1 MRFRLLGRLELETA
15 DGAVVPPGAVS
26 RAIVGRLLLAH
37 GAVVQRDT
45 LVEEL
50 WEDRGTKNPVGA
62 LQVQMAKLRTAFAAR
77 GEEARLLFGHGGYRI
92 VLEPEDE
99 VDVPAFETAV
109 REGRDHLAA
118 AEYEK
123 AGSEL
128 RLGLS
133 MWRGRALDGLEGR
146 GFDSERTRLEEL
158 RLGALEDAA
167 TAGLALGRAK
177 ELIPEL
183 QALLSLAPLRERARA
198 RLMLALYRC
207 GRFAEALEVYETGR
221 RLLKTELGAAPSQE
235 LRSLHAA
242 ILRHD
247 PFLQGHDPSL
257 GAHDSS
263 LQAHGL
269 SLRGHGP
276 SLQGHGL
283 SLRGHGPA
291 LQAHDLS
298 RQGHGPPFQGRG
310 PSLQGAA
317 SLSDR
322 SASPR
327 TEVRPASGEG
337 NLNGSLGPFV
347 GRRKELHALREVV
360 DRERL
365 VTVLGPGGVGKTRL
379 ALEVCALVQPSRG
392 NVWWVDLAPA
402 DDANVLAVVASAL
415 GLSDTSVRPD
425 QPPHDYVHRITS
437 FLAGRSAVLTLDN
450 CEHLLDAVAPL
461 VATLLG
467 RCPGLT
473 VLTTSRAPLEIAAEV
488 LYPLAPMP
496 DEEAADLFGTR
507 AAMIDPSFAPDEVA
521 LHDIRRL
528 CRRLDGLPLA
538 VELAAAHVRLL
549 TVREIEAR
557 LDNRFTLLIK
567 GERTA
572 PARHRTLRAVLDWS
586 YALLDTTE
594 QRLLTELALY
604 VGGCSLGLVEA
615 VAPMPGADSAELL
628 HVLGQL
634 VDKSLLV
641 PVSTPD
647 GNRLRMLETVRE
659 YALTRLREE
668 GRAPEAEERLMTW
681 AAGFVRDGS
690 AGISSRDQREW
701 AGRLTAESANI
712 RAASDLMT
720 ARSRSAEALL
730 LEARLGY
737 FWFISGREEEGIDRL
752 QRSLQA
758 YDATAGQRIGEP
770 TEEDEWALFYTIA
783 WLTWLHHVAG
793 HHTEASSY
801 VERHKAAWQHAKNPD
816 LAVLGLCYEAL
827 HAMLNGH
834 DDVQERFA
842 IAEAAVVGTEFHW
855 DRAVL
860 QTNWSTYCLQHGDIE
875 GARHHGLIAVAAS
888 RAADDDFARVFSLTL
903 CGDADE
909 SDGLRARARE
919 QWVEA
924 ARILRAV
931 GARTRWAYVLL
942 RLVCLDIT
950 EGEFA
955 LAEQRLVDVSRLADE
970 LSADDLQAAV
980 ANLRGVLAV
989 RGGRFVDAERVFL
1002 GVWCCPAAPP
1012 DRRAVAAVGLAVLAM
1027 FGPPSPTA
1035 WADARAW
1042 IDRGHQTHA
1051 GLLEPLARHAVGL
1064 LLDRLD
1070 THHRVHRHG
1079 AHSPGGTDRACDW
1092 LADAPSVLAAFS

>member
-1 MRFRLLGRLELETA
+1 MRFRLLGRLELVTA
-15 DGAVVPPGAVS
+15 NGAVVPPGAVS

-45 LVEEL
+45 LVDEL
-50 WEDRGTKNPVGA
+50 WEERTTKNPVGA
-62 LQVQMAKLRTAFAAR
+62 LQVQMAKLRAAFAAR
-77 GEEARLLFGHGGYRI
+77 GEDTRLLFDHGGYRI
-92 VLEPEDE
+92 VLGPEDE
-99 VDVPAFETAV
+99 VDVPDFEAAV
-109 REGRDHLAA
+109 RDGREHLAA

-123 AGSEL
+123 AEGEL
-128 RLGLS
+128 RRGLS
-133 MWRGRALDGLEGR
+133 MWSGRALDGLEGR
-146 GFDSERTRLEEL
+146 VFETERTRLEDL
-158 RLGALEDAA
+158 RLGALEDVA
-167 TAGLALGRAK
+167 TAGLELGRAK

-183 QALLSLAPLRERARA
+183 QALLSLAPLRERSRA

-207 GRFAEALEVYETGR
+207 GRFAEALEVYDTGR
-221 RLLKTELGAAPSQE
+221 RLLKSELGVAPSEE
-235 LRSLHAA
+235 LRSLHGA
-242 ILRHD
+242 ILRHE
-247 PFLQGHDPSL
+247 PSLQGPEPSRQ
-257 GAHDSS
+257 GHDSS
-263 LQAHGL
+263 LPGTA
-269 SLRGHGP
+269 
-276 SLQGHGL
+276 
-283 SLRGHGPA
+283 A
-291 LQAHDLS
+291 LPD
-298 RQGHGPPFQGRG
+298 RPP
-310 PSLQGAA
+310 
-317 SLSDR
+317 
-322 SASPR
+322 SPR
-327 TEVRPASGEG
+327 TDVRPASVPSVAGEG
-337 NLNGSLGPFV
+337 NLSRPLGPFI
-347 GRRKELHALREVV
+347 GRRKELAALREVV
-360 DRERL
+360 GRERL

-415 GLSDTSVRPD
+415 GLSDTAVRPD
-425 QPPHDYVHRITS
+425 QPPHDYVHRLTS
-437 FLAGRSAVLTLDN
+437 FLAGRSAVLALDN

-467 RCPGLT
+467 RCPALT
-473 VLTTSRAPLEIAAEV
+473 VLTTSRAPLEAAAEV

-507 AAMIDPSFAPDEVA
+507 AAMIDPSFAPDAAA

-604 VGGCSLGLVEA
+604 VGGCSLDIVEA
-615 VAPMPGADSAELL
+615 ATPLPGADSAELL

-641 PVSTPD
+641 PVATPD

-681 AAGFVRDGS
+681 AARFVRDGS
-690 AGISSRDQREW
+690 AGLSSRDQREW
-701 AGRLTAESANI
+701 ARRLTEESANI

-720 ARSRSAEALL
+720 ARSRQAEALL

-758 YDATAGQRIGEP
+758 YDATAGRRTSEP

-801 VERHKAAWQHAKNPD
+801 VDRHKEAWHYAKNPD
-816 LAVLGLCYEAL
+816 LAVLGRCYDAL

-834 DDVQERFA
+834 DDVEERFA
-842 IAEAAVVGTEFHW
+842 VGEAAVVDTEFHW

-860 QTNWSTYCLQHGDIE
+860 QTNWSTYCLQHGDTE
-875 GARHHGLIAVAAS
+875 GARRHGLIAVAAS

-909 SDGLRARARE
+909 SDGMRARARE
-919 QWVEA
+919 QWTEA

-950 EGEFA
+950 EREFA
-955 LAEQRLVDVSRLADE
+955 SAEQRLADVSRLADE
-970 LSADDLQAAV
+970 LGADDLQAAV

-989 RGGRFVDAERVFL
+989 RGGRFADAERIL
-1002 GVWCCPAAPP
+1002 RGVWHCPAAPP
-1012 DRRAVAAVGLAVLAM
+1012 DRRAVAAVGLAVIAT
-1027 FGPPSPTA
+1027 FGPPSPTTPD
-1035 WADARAW
+1035 DARAW
-1042 IDRGHQTHA
+1042 IDRGRQTHA
-1051 GLLEPLARHAVGL
+1051 GLLEPLARHAVGV

-1070 THHRVHRHG
+1070 AHHGTNR
-1079 AHSPGGTDRACDW
+1079 PGGTHPQCDW
-1092 LADAPSVLAAFS
+1092 LADSPSVLAAFS

>member
-1 MRFRLLGRLELETA
+1 MRFRLLGRLELVTA
-15 DGAVVPPGAVS
+15 NGAVVPPGAVS
-26 RAIVGRLLLAH
+26 RAIVGRLLLAR

-45 LVEEL
+45 LVDEL
-50 WEDRGTKNPVGA
+50 WEERTTKNPVGA
-62 LQVQMAKLRTAFAAR
+62 LQVQMAKLRAAFAAR
-77 GEEARLLFGHGGYRI
+77 GEDARLLFDHGGYRI
-92 VLEPEDE
+92 VLGPEDE
-99 VDVPAFETAV
+99 IDVPDFEAAV
-109 REGRDHLAA
+109 RDGREHLAA
-118 AEYEK
+118 AEHEK
-123 AGSEL
+123 AECEL
-128 RLGLS
+128 QRGLS

-146 GFDSERTRLEEL
+146 VFEAERTRLEDL

-167 TAGLALGRAK
+167 TAGLELGRAK

-183 QALLSLAPLRERARA
+183 QALSSLAPLRERSRA

-207 GRFAEALEVYETGR
+207 GRFAEALEVYDTGR
-221 RLLKTELGAAPSQE
+221 RLLKSELGVAPSQE

-247 PFLQGHDPSL
+247 PSLQGHDPSRQ
-257 GAHDSS
+257 GGD
-263 LQAHGL
+263 
-269 SLRGHGP
+269 P
-276 SLQGHGL
+276 SLQGHE
-283 SLRGHGPA
+283 STLRGP
-291 LQAHDLS
+291 
-298 RQGHGPPFQGRG
+298 
-310 PSLQGAA
+310 A

-322 SASPR
+322 PASPR
-327 TEVRPASGEG
+327 TDIRPAPVSGEA
-337 NLNGSLGPFV
+337 NPIRPLGPFV
-347 GRRKELHALREVV
+347 GRRKELTALCEVV
-360 DRERL
+360 GRERL

-379 ALEVCALVQPSRG
+379 ALEMCALVQPSRG

-425 QPPHDYVHRITS
+425 QPPHDYVHRLTS
-437 FLAGRSAVLTLDN
+437 FLAGRSAVLALDN

-461 VATLLG
+461 VATLLS

-473 VLTTSRAPLEIAAEV
+473 VLTTSRAPLEVAAEV

-507 AAMIDPSFAPDEVA
+507 AAMIDPSFAPDAAA

-604 VGGCSLGLVEA
+604 VGGCSLDIVEA
-615 VAPMPGADSAELL
+615 ATPLPGADSAELL

-681 AAGFVRDGS
+681 AARFVRDGS
-690 AGISSRDQREW
+690 AGLSSRDQREW
-701 AGRLTAESANI
+701 ARRLTEESANI

-720 ARSRSAEALL
+720 ARSRQAGALL

-758 YDATAGQRIGEP
+758 YDATAGQRTEAP

-801 VERHKAAWQHAKNPD
+801 VDRHKEAWQSAKNPD
-816 LAVLGLCYEAL
+816 LAVLGLCYDAL

-834 DDVQERFA
+834 DDVEERFA
-842 IAEAAVVGTEFHW
+842 VAEAAVVDTEFHW

-860 QTNWSTYCLQHGDIE
+860 QTNWSTYCLQHGDTE
-875 GARHHGLIAVAAS
+875 GARRHGLLAVAAS

-919 QWVEA
+919 QWTEA

-942 RLVCLDIT
+942 RLVCLDVT
-950 EGEFA
+950 EEEFA
-955 LAEQRLVDVSRLADE
+955 LAEQRLMDVSRLADE

-980 ANLRGVLAV
+980 ANLRGVVAV
-989 RGGRFVDAERVFL
+989 RGGRFAEAERIFH
-1002 GVWCCPAAPP
+1002 GVWRCPGAPP
-1012 DRRAVAAVGLAVLAM
+1012 DRRAVAAVGLAVIAT
-1027 FGPPSPTA
+1027 FGPPTPTA
-1035 WADARAW
+1035 TDDARAW
-1042 IDRGHQTHA
+1042 IDRGRRTHA
-1051 GLLEPLARHAVGL
+1051 GLLEPLARHAVGV

-1070 THHRVHRHG
+1070 AHYG
-1079 AHSPGGTDRACDW
+1079 ANGPGGTDQECDW
-1092 LADAPSVLAAFS
+1092 LADSPSVLAAFS

>member
-1 MRFRLLGRLELETA
+1 MRFRLLGRLELVNA
-15 DGAVVPPGAVS
+15 NGAVVPPGAVS

-45 LVEEL
+45 LVDEL
-50 WEDRGTKNPVGA
+50 WGERETKNPVGA
-62 LQVQMAKLRTAFAAR
+62 LQVQMAKLRAAFAAR
-77 GEEARLLFGHGGYRI
+77 GEDGRLLFGHGGYRL
-92 VLEPEDE
+92 VLGPEDE
-99 VDVPAFETAV
+99 VDVPAFEAAV
-109 REGRDHLAA
+109 REGREYLAA
-118 AEYEK
+118 EEYEK
-123 AGSEL
+123 AESNL

-146 GFDSERTRLEEL
+146 VFETERTRLEDL
-158 RLGALEDAA
+158 RLGALEDVA
-167 TAGLALGRAK
+167 TAGLEVGRA
-177 ELIPEL
+177 EDLVPEL
-183 QALLSLAPLRERARA
+183 KALVSLAPLRERSRT
-198 RLMLALYRC
+198 RLMLALYRG
-207 GRFAEALEVYETGR
+207 GRFTEALEVYETGR
-221 RLLKTELGAAPSQE
+221 RLLKSELGVVPSLE

-242 ILRHD
+242 IIR
-247 PFLQGHDPSL
+247 HDPSL
-257 GAHDSS
+257 
-263 LQAHGL
+263 Q
-269 SLRGHGP
+269 
-276 SLQGHGL
+276 
-283 SLRGHGPA
+283 GPA
-291 LQAHDLS
+291 
-298 RQGHGPPFQGRG
+298 
-310 PSLQGAA
+310 
-317 SLSDR
+317 
-322 SASPR
+322 SASYRLTSTR
-327 TEVRPASGEG
+327 TDVRPIPGEG
-337 NLNGSLGPFV
+337 SPIRPLGPFV
-347 GRRKELHALREVV
+347 GRRRDLGALRAVV

-379 ALEVCALVQPSRG
+379 AREVCALVRPSRG

-402 DDANVLAVVASAL
+402 DDANVLAVVASVL

-425 QPPHDYVHRITS
+425 QPPYDHVHRLTS
-437 FLAGRSAVLTLDN
+437 FLAGRRAILVLDN

-467 RCPGLT
+467 RCPSLT
-473 VLTTSRAPLEIAAEV
+473 VLTTSRAPLEVPAEV

-496 DEEAADLFGTR
+496 DEEAADLFGAR
-507 AAMIDPSFAPDEVA
+507 AAMIDPSFTPDEAA

-557 LDNRFTLLIK
+557 LDNRFTLLTK

-586 YALLDTTE
+586 YALLDSTE
-594 QRLLTELALY
+594 QTLLTELALY
-604 VGGCSLGLVEA
+604 VGGCSVDLMEA
-615 VAPMPGADSAELL
+615 VTPLPGADSAELL

-681 AAGFVRDGS
+681 AARLVREGS
-690 AGISSRDQREW
+690 EGISSRDQKEW
-701 AGRLTAESANI
+701 ARRLTEESANI

-720 ARSRSAEALL
+720 ARAREAEALL

-758 YDATAGQRIGEP
+758 YGLTAGQRHAESS
-770 TEEDEWALFYTIA
+770 EDDEWALFYTIA
-783 WLTWLHHVAG
+783 WLTWLNHVAG
-793 HHTEASSY
+793 HHAEAGSY
-801 VERHKAAWQHAKNPD
+801 VKRHKAAWQHAKNPD
-816 LAVLGLCYEAL
+816 LAVLGLCYAAL

-834 DDVQERFA
+834 DDVEDLFA
-842 IAEAAVVGTEFHW
+842 VAEAAVVGTEFHW

-860 QTNWSTYCLQHGDIE
+860 QTNWSTYCLQHGDTE
-875 GARHHGLIAVAAS
+875 GARRHGLIAVTAS

-909 SDGLRARARE
+909 SDGLHARARE
-919 QWVEA
+919 QWAEA

-931 GARTRWAYVLL
+931 GARTRWAYVVL
-942 RLVCLDIT
+942 RLVCLDLA

-955 LAEQRLVDVSRLADE
+955 LAEQRLADVSRLADE

-980 ANLRGVLAV
+980 ANLRGVLAF
-989 RGGRFVDAERVFL
+989 RDGRFADAERIFH
-1002 GVWCCPAAPP
+1002 GVWHCPEAPP
-1012 DRRAVAAVGLAVLAM
+1012 DRRAVSAIGLAVTAT
-1027 FGPPSPTA
+1027 FGQQQVRVTGGREISPSPTA
-1035 WADARAW
+1035 SDDARVW
-1042 IDRGHQTHA
+1042 IDRARETYG
-1051 GLLEPLARHAVGL
+1051 GLLEPLARHAVGV
-1064 LLDRLD
+1064 LLDKLD
-1070 THHRVHRHG
+1070 AYHRSG
-1079 AHSPGGTDRACDW
+1079 ANGRGGTDQVCHW
-1092 LADAPSVLAAFS
+1092 LSGSPSVLAAFR

>member
-1 MRFRLLGRLELETA
+1 MRFRLLGRLELVTA
-15 DGAVVPPGAVS
+15 HGAVVPPGAVS
-26 RAIVGRLLLAH
+26 RAIVGRLLLAQ

-50 WEDRGTKNPVGA
+50 WEERGTKNPVGA
-62 LQVQMAKLRTAFAAR
+62 LQVQMAKLRAAFAAR
-77 GEEARLLFGHGGYRI
+77 GEDARLLFGHGGYRI
-92 VLEPEDE
+92 VLGPDDE
-99 VDVPAFETAV
+99 VDVPDFEAAV
-109 REGRDHLAA
+109 RQGREHLAA

-123 AGSEL
+123 ADSEL
-128 RLGLS
+128 RRGLS

-146 GFDSERTRLEEL
+146 AFETERTRIEDL

-167 TAGLALGRAK
+167 GAGLELGRAK

-183 QALLSLAPLRERARA
+183 RALLSLAPLRERSRA

-207 GRFAEALEVYETGR
+207 GRFAEALEVYDTGR
-221 RLLKTELGAAPSQE
+221 RLLKSELGVAPSQE
-235 LRSLHAA
+235 LSSLHAA

-247 PFLQGHDPSL
+247 PSLHGHEPTPRGRD
-257 GAHDSS
+257 
-263 LQAHGL
+263 L
-269 SLRGHGP
+269 SLRG
-276 SLQGHGL
+276 
-283 SLRGHGPA
+283 PA
-291 LQAHDLS
+291 A
-298 RQGHGPPFQGRG
+298 
-310 PSLQGAA
+310 
-317 SLSDR
+317 LSDR
-322 SASPR
+322 LSAPR
-327 TEVRPASGEG
+327 TDVRPVSGEG
-337 NLNGSLGPFV
+337 NLSRPLGPFV
-347 GRRKELHALREVV
+347 GRRKELIALCEVL

-392 NVWWVDLAPA
+392 TVWWVDLAPA

-437 FLAGRSAVLTLDN
+437 FLAGRSAVLALDN

-467 RCPGLT
+467 RCPSLT
-473 VLTTSRAPLEIAAEV
+473 VLTTSRSPLEVPAEV

-496 DEEAADLFGTR
+496 DEDAADLFGTR
-507 AAMIDPSFAPDEVA
+507 AAMIDPTFAPDEAA

-557 LDNRFTLLIK
+557 LDNRFTLLTK

-586 YALLDTTE
+586 YALLDATE

-604 VGGCSLGLVEA
+604 VGGCSLGLLEA
-615 VAPMPGADSAELL
+615 AVPLPGADSAELL

-647 GNRLRMLETVRE
+647 GNRLRMLETVRA

-681 AAGFVRDGS
+681 AARFVRAGS
-690 AGISSRDQREW
+690 AGLSSRDQRDW
-701 AGRLTAESANI
+701 ARRLTEESANI

-720 ARSRSAEALL
+720 ARSRPAEALL

-752 QRSLQA
+752 QRSLHA
-758 YDATAGQRIGEP
+758 YDAAAGERTAEP

-801 VERHKAAWQHAKNPD
+801 VDRHKEAWQYAKNPD
-816 LAVLGLCYEAL
+816 LAVLGLCYDAL

-834 DDVQERFA
+834 DDVEERFA
-842 IAEAAVVGTEFHW
+842 VGEAAVVDTEFHW

-860 QTNWSTYCLQHGDIE
+860 QTNWSTYCLQHGDVD
-875 GARHHGLIAVAAS
+875 GARRHGLIAVAAS

-955 LAEQRLVDVSRLADE
+955 LAEERLVDVSRLADE

-989 RGGRFVDAERVFL
+989 RGGRFADAERLFR
-1002 GVWCCPAAPP
+1002 GVWRCPGAPL
-1012 DRRAVAAVGLAVLAM
+1012 DRRAVSAVGLAVVATS
-1027 FGPPSPTA
+1027 GPPGPTA
-1035 WADARAW
+1035 PDDARAW
-1042 IDRGHQTHA
+1042 IDRGRRTHA
-1051 GLLEPLARHAVGL
+1051 GLLEPLARHAVGV

-1070 THHRVHRHG
+1070 AHHQ
-1079 AHSPGGTDRACDW
+1079 AHANGPTGTDRECDW
-1092 LADAPSVLAAFS
+1092 LSDSPSVLAAFS

>member
-1 MRFRLLGRLELETA
+1 MAAMRFRLLGRLELVNGN
-15 DGAVVPPGAVS
+15 GAVVPPGAVS

-45 LVEEL
+45 LVDEL
-50 WEDRGTKNPVGA
+50 WEERHTKNPVGA
-62 LQVQMAKLRTAFAAR
+62 LQVQMAKLRAAFAAQ

-92 VLEPEDE
+92 VLGPDDE
-99 VDVPAFETAV
+99 VDVPAFEAAV
-109 REGRDHLAA
+109 RDGREHLAA
-118 AEYEK
+118 GEYEK
-123 AGSEL
+123 AESEL

-146 GFDSERTRLEEL
+146 VFEIERTRLEDL
-158 RLGALEDAA
+158 RLGALEDVA
-167 TAGLALGRAK
+167 TAGLELGRAA

-183 QALLSLAPLRERARA
+183 KVLVSLAPLRERSRA

-207 GRFAEALEVYETGR
+207 GRFTEALEVYETGR
-221 RLLKTELGAAPSQE
+221 RLLKSELGVVPASE
-235 LRSLHAA
+235 LRALHAA
-242 ILRHD
+242 MIR
-247 PFLQGHDPSL
+247 
-257 GAHDSS
+257 HDSS
-263 LQAHGL
+263 LQ
-269 SLRGHGP
+269 
-276 SLQGHGL
+276 
-283 SLRGHGPA
+283 
-291 LQAHDLS
+291 
-298 RQGHGPPFQGRG
+298 
-310 PSLQGAA
+310 GAA
-317 SLSDR
+317 TDSDHLALMR
-322 SASPR
+322 LDA
-327 TEVRPASGEG
+327 RPVSGEG
-337 NLNGSLGPFV
+337 NLSRPLGPFV
-347 GRRKELHALREVV
+347 GRRKDLNALREVV

-379 ALEVCALVQPSRG
+379 ALEVCALVPPSRG
-392 NVWWVDLAPA
+392 TVWWVDLAPA

-425 QPPHDYVHRITS
+425 QPPHDYMHRLTS
-437 FLAGRSAVLTLDN
+437 FLAGRSAVLALDN

-467 RCPGLT
+467 RCPALT
-473 VLTTSRAPLEIAAEV
+473 VLTTSRAPLEVPAEV

-507 AAMIDPSFAPDEVA
+507 AVMIDPSFAPDAVA

-594 QRLLTELALY
+594 QRVLTELALY
-604 VGGCSLGLVEA
+604 VGGCSLELMEA
-615 VAPMPGADSAELL
+615 AAPLPGADSAELL

-647 GNRLRMLETVRE
+647 GNRLRMLESVRE
-659 YALTRLREE
+659 YALARLREE
-668 GRAPEAEERLMTW
+668 GRALEAEERLMAW
-681 AAGFVRDGS
+681 AARFVRDGS
-690 AGISSRDQREW
+690 AGISSRDQRVW
-701 AGRLTAESANI
+701 AMRLTEESANI

-720 ARSRSAEALL
+720 ARSRLSEALL

-758 YDATAGQRIGEP
+758 YDATAGRRTAEP

-783 WLTWLHHVAG
+783 WLTWLNHVAG

-801 VERHKAAWQHAKNPD
+801 VERHRAAWQSAKNPD
-816 LAVLGLCYEAL
+816 LAVLGLCYDAL

-834 DDVQERFA
+834 DDVEELFA
-842 IAEAAVVGTEFHW
+842 VAEAAVVGTEFHW

-875 GARHHGLIAVAAS
+875 GARRHGLIAVTAS

-909 SDGLRARARE
+909 SDGLRTRARE
-919 QWVEA
+919 QWAEA

-950 EGEFA
+950 EGEYA
-955 LAEQRLVDVSRLADE
+955 LAEQRLADVSRLADE

-989 RGGRFVDAERVFL
+989 RSGRFADAERIL
-1002 GVWCCPAAPP
+1002 HGVWRCPGAPA
-1012 DRRAVAAVGLAVLAM
+1012 DRRAVSAVGLAVLAT

-1035 WADARAW
+1035 SDDARHW
-1042 IDRGHQTHA
+1042 IDRGRETHA
-1051 GLLEPLARHAVGL
+1051 GLLEPLARHAVGV

-1070 THHRVHRHG
+1070 NHHRSG
-1079 AHSPGGTDRACDW
+1079 ANERGGTDQMCDW
-1092 LADAPSVLAAFS
+1092 LASSPSVLAAFS

>member
-15 DGAVVPPGAVS
+15 NGAVVPPGAVS

-92 VLEPEDE
+92 VLGPEDQ

-123 AGSEL
+123 AESEL

-146 GFDSERTRLEEL
+146 GFDTERTRLEDL

-167 TAGLALGRAK
+167 TAGLELGRAK

-183 QALLSLAPLRERARA
+183 QALLTLAPLRERARA

-207 GRFAEALEVYETGR
+207 GRFAEALEVYDTGR
-221 RLLKTELGAAPSQE
+221 RLLKSELGAAPSQE

-247 PFLQGHDPSL
+247 PSLQGPDLSL
-257 GAHDSS
+257 GAHDSF
-263 LQAHGL
+263 LQGHDLA
-269 SLRGHGP
+269 LRGHGP
-276 SLQGHGL
+276 SLQGH
-283 SLRGHGPA
+283 
-291 LQAHDLS
+291 DLS
-298 RQGHGPPFQGRG
+298 RQGHGP
-310 PSLQGAA
+310 SLQRHGRSLQESV
-317 SLSDR
+317 SLSVRPASPRTEVR
-322 SASPR
+322 SASPY

-347 GRRKELHALREVV
+347 GRRKELNALCEVV

-425 QPPHDYVHRITS
+425 QPPHDYVHRLTS

-461 VATLLG
+461 VATLLA

-586 YALLDTTE
+586 YALLDTAE

-604 VGGCSLGLVEA
+604 VGGCSLKLVEA
-615 VAPMPGADSAELL
+615 VAPLPGADSAELL

-701 AGRLTAESANI
+701 AGRLTEEAANI

-758 YDATAGQRIGEP
+758 YDATAGQRVGEP
-770 TEEDEWALFYTIA
+770 TEEDEWALFHTIA

-793 HHTEASSY
+793 HRTEASSY

-834 DDVQERFA
+834 DDVEERFG

-860 QTNWSTYCLQHGDIE
+860 QTNWSTYCLQRGDIE
-875 GARHHGLIAVAAS
+875 GARDHGLIAVAAS

-919 QWVEA
+919 QWAEA

-989 RGGRFVDAERVFL
+989 RGGRFVDAERLFL

-1035 WADARAW
+1035 RDDVRAW
-1042 IDRGHQTHA
+1042 IDRGRQTHA

-1070 THHRVHRHG
+1070 TYHRAHG
-1079 AHSPGGTDRACDW
+1079 PGSNGPGGPDHACDW
-1092 LADAPSVLAAFS
+1092 LSDAPSVLAAFS